1 MKRFLIILIS
11 LLLFACSFCACSNNK
26 QYDFPFVDIRWTRDG
41 DSDTEYLRFY
51 SNGEFSYY
59 CGCGNPVNDSDLCD
73 GYTFDPKTNVIT
85 LKYTFPSRDAVT
97 KIKVIKCSEDELVLD
112 FNGDIRT
119 FYVEKDDEFSGEI
132 THNGKKYLFVNFP
145 IGIFTYSVVGCDEYS
160 DDEIFEITHEK
171 WDIIYFNCEL
181 FAIEDHLSSVETYL
195 ADISNYKWS
204 VTVESSEAEEI
215 IESQIDVTH
224 DELTFFEQVS
234 QITFTEYVLFDDIEI
249 FGTLT
254 KTSNDGL
261 VTASVDLLCYNG
273 RWYWRSGIIID
284 RVEGW
289 PEYIVPLPASL
300 NDKIDL
306 IFNLEEEK

>member
-112 FNGDIRT
+112 FDGDIRT
-119 FYVEKDDEFSGEI
+119 FYVEKDDEFSGQI

-160 DDEIFEITHEK
+160 DDEIFEIAHEN

-181 FAIEDHLSSVETYL
+181 FAIEDHLSSVEAYL
-195 ADISNYKWS
+195 ADIKNYKWS
-204 VTVESSEAEEI
+204 ITVESSEAEEI
-215 IESQIDVTH
+215 INSKIDISDEEITYFKQISD
-224 DELTFFEQVS
+224 
-234 QITFTEYVLFDDIEI
+234 ITFTEYVLFDDIEV

-261 VTASVDLLCYNG
+261 VSATVDLMRHNG
-273 RWYWRSGIIID
+273 RWYWRSGTIND
-284 RVEGW
+284 RIEGW
-289 PEYIVPLPASL
+289 PEFIAPLPISL
-300 NDKIDL
+300 NDKIDV
-306 IFNLEEEK
+306 IFNPDTEK